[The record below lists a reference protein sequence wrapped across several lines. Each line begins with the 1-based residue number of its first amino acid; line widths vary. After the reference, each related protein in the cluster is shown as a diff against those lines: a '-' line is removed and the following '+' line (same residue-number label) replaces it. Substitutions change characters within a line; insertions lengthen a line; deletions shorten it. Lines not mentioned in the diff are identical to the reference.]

1 MNHESPLFYIVAIL
15 AVTALGA
22 GFAVSYQAAVSTP
35 TASIARISHP
45 TVLGAA
51 TGEPLVPPLAAD
63 TAASSAGL
71 LPSQVNRTFLELCHR
86 PARLSEIDQ
95 WTNRP
100 LGALENAA
108 PTLENC
114 N

>member
-1 MNHESPLFYIVAIL
+1 MTYQSPLFYIVAIL

-22 GFAVSYQAAVSTP
+22 GFAISYQATISTP
-35 TASIARISHP
+35 TASIARISNP

-51 TGEPLVPPLAAD
+51 TGEPLVLPLAAD
-63 TAASSAGL
+63 TIESNAGL
-71 LPSQVNRTFLELCHR
+71 LPSQVNQVFLELCHR
-86 PARLSEIDQ
+86 PARLIEIDQ
-95 WTNRP
+95 WTNQP